1 VVCAL
6 QLVYRRPD
14 QATPACPNAGW
25 GTVDERGQTALSLH
39 DVAASGD
46 RRATLESLRQ
56 ILAASIDEVD
66 AAQRPALA
74 KQFREV
80 LSELETLPAGEV
92 SVSDDLRSRRAARR
106 ATAAIEASSG

>member
-1 VVCAL
+1 MVRSL
-6 QLVYRRPD
+6 QSCCRRPD
-14 QATPACPNAGW
+14 STPTGCFAACREAADGW
-25 GTVDERGQTALSLH
+25 GAAAVNLH

-46 RRATLESLRQ
+46 RRATLEMLRQ

-80 LSELETLPAGEV
+80 LSELETLPVGEV

-106 ATAAIEASSG
+106 AAASAEASSG